1 MPPQEDR
8 TCPLNNGRL
17 TIKGVEKMA
26 DLKKYVLVRASK
38 KTGKVDMQLEGLGK
52 AMLTIW
58 AMQNTPK
65 NKMCVIAEADSGLV
79 VEKHIGNENGIPT
92 IMRHLEA
99 EEEYMEVQTA

>member
-1 MPPQEDR
+1 
-8 TCPLNNGRL
+8 
-17 TIKGVEKMA
+17 MA

>member
-1 MPPQEDR
+1 
-8 TCPLNNGRL
+8 
-17 TIKGVEKMA
+17 MA
-26 DLKKYVLVRASK
+26 ELKKYVLVRASK

-58 AMQNTPK
+58 ALQNTPK

-79 VEKHIGNENGIPT
+79 AEKYIGSENGIPK

-99 EEEYMEVQTA
+99 EEEYMEVHTA